1 MLNYIADQWCDE
13 DSSLVSVLFPGV
25 MNSESVYE
33 VVRTYNGLPFA
44 FRKHFE
50 RLKQSAAL
58 MGLEVPFS
66 CQELNSIIL
75 EGLEKN
81 KGFQTQDF
89 RIRISLMNDGARS
102 RPAIIF
108 SELPSPSKDIYELGV
123 KISISP
129 FLKPSADIV
138 NPQLKM
144 PGSSWIVRTRKV
156 LGDNYDM
163 IILNEKGN
171 VCEGSFSNV
180 FLVMDGSVVTP
191 DIRSGVLPGITRDN
205 VIGLCE
211 SLEISVEKR
220 PVPAWEL
227 FCADEIF
234 ITHTSVGIVPIRR
247 LEDKVLIEDFTDGM
261 TRLLLD
267 NFEGYIMTE
276 DSNWSGLDEVEP
288 SDYRSDI

>member
-1 MLNYIADQWCDE
+1 MLNYIADRWCDE
-13 DSSLVSVLFPGV
+13 DSSLVSILVPGV

-50 RLKQSAAL
+50 RLKQSAKL
-58 MGLEVPFS
+58 LGLEVPFS
-66 CQELNSIIL
+66 CKELNSIIM
-75 EGLEKN
+75 EGLERN
-81 KGFQTQDF
+81 KAVQTEDF
-89 RIRISLMNDGARS
+89 RIRISLLSYGKES
-102 RPAIIF
+102 RAAVIF
-108 SELPSPSKDIYELGV
+108 SKLPSVSKDIYELGV
-123 KISISP
+123 KVCISP
-129 FLKPSADIV
+129 FTKPSGDIL

-144 PGSSWIVRTRKV
+144 PGSSWNIRTRKL

-180 FLVMDGSVVTP
+180 FLVIDGSVATP

-211 SLEISVEKR
+211 SLEITVEKR
-220 PVPAWEL
+220 PIPAWEL

-234 ITHTSVGIVPIRR
+234 MSHTSVGIVPVRR
-247 LEDKVLIEDFTDGM
+247 LEEKVLIEDFTDGM

-288 SDYRSDI
+288 SNYRADI

>member
-1 MLNYIADQWCDE
+1 MLNYIADRWCDE
-13 DSSLVSVLFPGV
+13 DSSLVSILVPGV

-50 RLKQSAAL
+50 RLKQSAKL
-58 MGLEVPFS
+58 LGLEVPFS
-66 CQELNSIIL
+66 CKELNSIIM

-81 KGFQTQDF
+81 KAVQTEDF
-89 RIRISLMNDGARS
+89 RIRISLLSYGKES
-102 RPAIIF
+102 RAAVIL
-108 SELPSPSKDIYELGV
+108 SKLPSVSKDIYELGV
-123 KISISP
+123 KVCISP
-129 FLKPSADIV
+129 FTKPSGDIL

-144 PGSSWIVRTRKV
+144 PGSSWNIRTRKL

-180 FLVMDGSVVTP
+180 FLVIDGSVATP

-211 SLEISVEKR
+211 SLEITVEKR
-220 PVPAWEL
+220 PIPSWEL

-234 ITHTSVGIVPIRR
+234 MSHTSVGIVPVRR
-247 LEDKVLIEDFTDGM
+247 LEEKVLIEDFTDGM

-276 DSNWSGLDEVEP
+276 DCNWSGLDEVEP
-288 SDYRSDI
+288 SNYRADI

>member
-1 MLNYIADQWCDE
+1 MLNYIADRWCDE
-13 DSSLVSVLFPGV
+13 DSSLVSILVPGV

-50 RLKQSAAL
+50 RLKQSAKL
-58 MGLEVPFS
+58 LGLEVPFS
-66 CQELNSIIL
+66 CKELNSIIM
-75 EGLEKN
+75 EGLERN
-81 KGFQTQDF
+81 KAVQTEDF
-89 RIRISLMNDGARS
+89 RIRISLLSYGKES
-102 RPAIIF
+102 RAAVIF
-108 SELPSPSKDIYELGV
+108 SKLPSVSKDIYELGV
-123 KISISP
+123 KVCISP
-129 FLKPSADIV
+129 FTKPSGDIL

-144 PGSSWIVRTRKV
+144 PGSSWNIRTRKL

-180 FLVMDGSVVTP
+180 FLVIDGSVATP

-211 SLEISVEKR
+211 SLEITVEKR
-220 PVPAWEL
+220 PIPSWEL

-234 ITHTSVGIVPIRR
+234 MSHTSVGIVPVRR
-247 LEDKVLIEDFTDGM
+247 LEEKVLIEDFTDGM

-276 DSNWSGLDEVEP
+276 DSNWSGLDEMEP
-288 SDYRSDI
+288 SNYRADI

>member
-1 MLNYIADQWCDE
+1 MLNYIADRWCDE
-13 DSSLVSVLFPGV
+13 DSSLVSILVPGV

-50 RLKQSAAL
+50 RLKQSAKL
-58 MGLEVPFS
+58 LGLEVPFS
-66 CQELNSIIL
+66 CKELNSIIM
-75 EGLEKN
+75 EGLERN
-81 KGFQTQDF
+81 KAVQTEDF
-89 RIRISLMNDGARS
+89 RIRISLLSYGKES
-102 RPAIIF
+102 RAAVIF
-108 SELPSPSKDIYELGV
+108 SKLPSVSKDIYELGV
-123 KISISP
+123 KVCISP
-129 FLKPSADIV
+129 FTKPSGDIL

-144 PGSSWIVRTRKV
+144 PGSSWNIRTRKL

-180 FLVMDGSVVTP
+180 FLVIDGSVATP

-211 SLEISVEKR
+211 SLEITVEKR
-220 PVPAWEL
+220 PIQSWEL

-234 ITHTSVGIVPIRR
+234 MSHTSVGIVPVRR
-247 LEDKVLIEDFTDGM
+247 LEEKVLIEDFTDGM

-288 SDYRSDI
+288 SNYRADI

>member
-1 MLNYIADQWCDE
+1 MLNYIADRWCDE
-13 DSSLVSVLFPGV
+13 DSSLVSILVPGV

-44 FRKHFE
+44 LRKHFE
-50 RLKQSAAL
+50 RLKQSAKL
-58 MGLEVPFS
+58 LGLEVPFS
-66 CQELNSIIL
+66 CKELNSIIM
-75 EGLEKN
+75 EGLERN
-81 KGFQTQDF
+81 KAVQTEDF
-89 RIRISLMNDGARS
+89 RIRISLLSYGKES
-102 RPAIIF
+102 RAAVIF
-108 SELPSPSKDIYELGV
+108 SKLPSVSKDIYELGV
-123 KISISP
+123 KVCISP
-129 FLKPSADIV
+129 FTKPSGDIL

-144 PGSSWIVRTRKV
+144 PGSSWNIRTRKL

-180 FLVMDGSVVTP
+180 FLVIDGSVATP

-211 SLEISVEKR
+211 SLEITVEKR
-220 PVPAWEL
+220 PIPSWEL

-234 ITHTSVGIVPIRR
+234 MSHTSVGIVPVRR
-247 LEDKVLIEDFTDGM
+247 LEEKVLIEDFTDGM

-288 SDYRSDI
+288 SNYRADI

>member
-13 DSSLVSVLFPGV
+13 QSSLVSVLYPGV

-66 CQELNSIIL
+66 CKELNSIII

-89 RIRISLMNDGARS
+89 RIRISLMSDGARS
-102 RPAIIF
+102 IPAIIF
-108 SELPSPSKDIYELGV
+108 SDLPSPSKDIYELGV

-144 PGSSWIVRTRKV
+144 PGSSWIIRTRKA

-163 IILNEKGN
+163 LILNEKGN

-234 ITHTSVGIVPIRR
+234 ITHTSVGIVPVRR

-288 SDYRSDI
+288 SNYRADI